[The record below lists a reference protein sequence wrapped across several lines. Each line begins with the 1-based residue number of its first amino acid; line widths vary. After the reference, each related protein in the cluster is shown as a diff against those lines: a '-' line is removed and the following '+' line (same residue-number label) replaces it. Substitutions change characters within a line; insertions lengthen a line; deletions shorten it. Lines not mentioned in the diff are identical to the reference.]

1 MRETVSESVPSAER
15 QAAGHGIVA
24 TLRGPLARLGV
35 TGDTARFALLLFML
49 TRLAFVVLT
58 FAVVGLYQHSGG
70 PSNFVDAWA
79 RYDATYYARLA
90 RDGYQG
96 GHLIYRAAFFPLQV
110 ALTALAT
117 PLAAGNIYLAGILV
131 SNASFFVA
139 LLGLGALAQRDADE
153 PAARRAML
161 YLTLFPTALFL
172 FAGYAESLF
181 LATAIWCVV
190 CCRRGLWWQ
199 AGVLGLLAAAT
210 RQMGLFLVLPFAYEY
225 ARQAGWRLRRL
236 RFDALAALLIPC
248 GLLLFMLWLWRATGD
263 ALAFSHAEA
272 HWQHTF
278 TAPWATFADAARS
291 WLSPDRIF
299 TFRDVIDILAL
310 VVIAATLIFGLR
322 GPRAIRPGD
331 WAYAAAGWLLVV
343 VYPTTG
349 WVLQSDARYML
360 IEFPCFLWIARQPW
374 PRWLHVA
381 LLTLSTAL
389 LFAMTQYF
397 LRGKVII

>member
-1 MRETVSESVPSAER
+1 MAGSG
-15 QAAGHGIVA
+15 AAR
-24 TLRGPLARLGV
+24 TLVQRLARLGV
-35 TGDTARFALLLFML
+35 TGRTARFALLVFVIS
-49 TRLAFVVLT
+49 RLAFVALT
-58 FAVVGLYQHSGG
+58 LVIVRLYQHSGG
-70 PSNFVDAWA
+70 PTNFVDAWA

-90 RDGYQG
+90 HDGYQG
-96 GHLIYRAAFFPLQV
+96 GHLLYRAAFFPLQV
-110 ALTALAT
+110 VLTALTA
-117 PLAAGNIYLAGILV
+117 PLAAGNTYVSGILV
-131 SNASFFVA
+131 ANASFFVA
-139 LLGLGALAQRDADE
+139 LLGLGSLALDDADE

-161 YLTLFPTALFL
+161 YLMLFPAALFL

-199 AGVLGLLAAAT
+199 AGALALLAAAT

-225 ARQAGWRLRRL
+225 ARQAGWSLRRV
-236 RFDALAALLIPC
+236 RFDALAVLLIPC

-272 HWQHTF
+272 HWQHTL
-278 TAPWATFADAARS
+278 TAPWTVIAVAARS
-291 WLSPDRIF
+291 WRSPDRIF
-299 TFRDVIDILAL
+299 TFRDVIDILGLA
-310 VVIAATLIFGLR
+310 VIAATLIVGAR
-322 GPRAIRPGD
+322 GPRAIRLGD
-331 WAYAAAGWLLVV
+331 WAYAAAVWLLVI

-374 PRWLHVA
+374 PRWLHAA
-381 LLTLSTAL
+381 LLALSAAL